1 MNIYLKSIHIN
12 KLLHLSDFDIN
23 VCEGGVKRH
32 LLITGPNGTGKTL
45 LLNAIAD
52 YLERISRDSRLEFLE
67 YEKQL
72 KSYEQYLASANTPEE
87 KVRWQK
93 SVDFRKSQV
102 ETLTGKVCLAIN
114 DVELL
119 PKSIAE
125 KQFLLAYYGDQ
136 RRSEFKEVKNPEK
149 PNLEYENFKV
159 NKVGEFLKFLVDLK
173 VQRALA
179 EGENAK
185 EYAHEIDE
193 WFEAFRNLLRSLF
206 EDKELDL
213 EFDFKTYAFY
223 IHSFGKKF
231 KFTELSAGYSAAL
244 DIIVDLILKMQ
255 GKNQITR
262 AFNMPGIVLIDEIET
277 HLHLKMQK
285 EILPLLATLFPNIQL
300 VVTTHSP
307 FVLNSLSN
315 AVAYDLQRHEEIDDL
330 TDYSYDALA
339 EGYFGVDMASGKMLG
354 SVERFETL
362 SQKAALTLLEKDEL
376 KQLMKEI
383 KDIPDVVAPSIK
395 ERYYSALATMTNVNG
410 ISSSHSNSSTKDFA
424 QGSEEICQRYG

>member
-67 YEKQL
+67 YNKQL
-72 KSYEQYLASANTPEE
+72 KSYEQYLASANTPEK

-93 SVDFRKSQV
+93 SVEFYKSRI
-102 ETLTGKVCLAIN
+102 ETLSGKVCLAIN

-185 EYAHEIDE
+185 EYAYEIDE
-193 WFEAFRNLLRSLF
+193 WFEAFRNLLRRLF

-376 KQLMKEI
+376 KQLM
-383 KDIPDVVAPSIK
+383 
-395 ERYYSALATMTNVNG
+395 RTRRMTG
-410 ISSSHSNSSTKDFA
+410 RTFS
-424 QGSEEICQRYG
+424 

>member
-1 MNIYLKSIHIN
+1 M
-12 KLLHLSDFDIN
+12 
-23 VCEGGVKRH
+23 
-32 LLITGPNGTGKTL
+32 LITGPNGTGKTL

-52 YLERISRDSRLEFLE
+52 NL
-67 YEKQL
+67 
-72 KSYEQYLASANTPEE
+72 EQYLKQTSLDEITA
-87 KVRWQK
+87 KV
-93 SVDFRKSQV
+93 SLD
-102 ETLTGKVCLAIN
+102 LN

-119 PKSIAE
+119 PKSIAD

-149 PNLEYENFKV
+149 PDLEYRDFKV
-159 NKVGEFLKFLVDLK
+159 NKVGEFIKFLVDLK

-193 WFEAFRNLLRSLF
+193 WFESFINILRQLF
-206 EDKELDL
+206 EDKGLEL
-213 EFDFKTYAFY
+213 EFDFKSYAFY

-255 GKNQITR
+255 GKDNLTR

-285 EILPLLATLFPNIQL
+285 QILPLLSALFPNIQL

-307 FVLNSLSN
+307 FVLNSLHN
-315 AVAYDLQRHEEIDDL
+315 AVAYDLLRHEEIEDL
-330 TDYSYDALA
+330 TNYSYDALA
-339 EGYFGVDMASGKMLG
+339 EGYFGVELASGKMQE
-354 SVERFETL
+354 SVERFEEL
-362 SQKAALTLLEKDEL
+362 AQKTSLTLLEKDEL
-376 KQLMKEI
+376 NNLRN
-383 KDIPDVVAPSIK
+383 DIDKVPDAVAPTIK
-395 ERYYSALATMTNVNG
+395 ERYYAALAMMNRKE
-410 ISSSHSNSSTKDFA
+410 SL
-424 QGSEEICQRYG
+424 